1 MRDSSSG
8 LRRIVWIDAMDGV
21 DLSLSQI
28 LDVFQLLTL
37 TYPRYGDDKSQAA
50 VEAVGME
57 LVSQD
62 EQRENKLGVSEQIIG
77 WLSNEVGRYA
87 KRNSAE

>member
-1 MRDSSSG
+1 
-8 LRRIVWIDAMDGV
+8 MDGS

-28 LDVFQLLTL
+28 MDVFQLLML

-50 VEAVGME
+50 VQAVGME
-57 LVSQD
+57 LISRD
-62 EQRENKLGVSEQIIG
+62 EQQENKLGVSEQIIG
-77 WLSNEVGRYA
+77 WLSTEVGRYA

>member
-1 MRDSSSG
+1 
-8 LRRIVWIDAMDGV
+8 MDGV

>member
-1 MRDSSSG
+1 
-8 LRRIVWIDAMDGV
+8 MDDP

-28 LDVFQLLTL
+28 MDVFQLLML
-37 TYPRYGDDKSQAA
+37 AYPRYGDDKSQAA
-50 VEAVGME
+50 VQRVGLE

-62 EQRENKLGVSEQIIG
+62 EQREDKLGVSEQTIG
-77 WLSNEVGRYA
+77 WLSNEVGRCA

>member
-1 MRDSSSG
+1 MYINSP
-8 LRRIVWIDAMDGV
+8 

-28 LDVFQLLTL
+28 MDVFQFLML

-50 VEAVGME
+50 VESVGME
-57 LVSQD
+57 LISQD
-62 EQRENKLGVSEQIIG
+62 EQREIKLGVSEQIIG